1 MSTTA
6 GTATDLS
13 PSVGEG
19 NLPLTQKGTMENL
32 YIIDITPHPAEFALK
47 VTVSMDEMSSTK
59 ATMWF
64 SFRTGQLELQDHD
77 FPGIETEV
85 VERVKFLTIYE
96 MARDVYSRRKEKE
109 AKFKEDETFFTVP
122 VSPLT
127 DSVE

>member
-1 MSTTA
+1 M
-6 GTATDLS
+6 
-13 PSVGEG
+13 GEG

-59 ATMWF
+59 AIMWF

-77 FPGIETEV
+77 FPGIEAEV